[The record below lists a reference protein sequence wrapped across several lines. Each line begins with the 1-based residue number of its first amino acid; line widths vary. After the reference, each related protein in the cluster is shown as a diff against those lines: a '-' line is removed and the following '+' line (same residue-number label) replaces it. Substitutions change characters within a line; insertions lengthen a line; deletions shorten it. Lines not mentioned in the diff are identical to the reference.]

1 MPALFAAQTVAMN
14 AITGSLTL
22 HMVDDL
28 RTKAEELLA
37 RDDPLRA
44 AILSFATQYEVHKR
58 DAYAM
63 RKFGETLQAAV
74 ATALNPDARPATLR
88 HRADIDD

>member
-1 MPALFAAQTVAMN
+1 MPALFAAQSVAMN

-28 RTKAEELLA
+28 RTKAEELLP
-37 RDDPLRA
+37 RGDDLRC
-44 AILSFATQYEVHKR
+44 AILTFATQYEVHRR
-58 DAYAM
+58 DDYAM
-63 RKFGETLQAAV
+63 RKFGAALQAAV
-74 ATALNPDARPATLR
+74 TVVLNPDVPAPTLR